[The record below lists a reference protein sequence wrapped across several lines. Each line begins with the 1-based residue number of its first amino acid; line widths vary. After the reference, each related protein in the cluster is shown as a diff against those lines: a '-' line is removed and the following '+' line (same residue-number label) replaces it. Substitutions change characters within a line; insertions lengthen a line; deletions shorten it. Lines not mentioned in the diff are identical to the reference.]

1 MTGLSADLKLLAQSK
16 DAFALDRSDYE
27 FNSLSH
33 HILHFPGHEASP
45 FQKDLLPQSVRDAL
59 SQTVRDALSFYTL
72 ALGFRRETGHQPR
85 RGARPMA
92 SFAPSGAGLLDL
104 TFTQRSRDCCPTRGV
119 RKTKSPSSR
128 RRGGRDLKKM
138 PRSIL

>member
-59 SQTVRDALSFYTL
+59 SQTVKDALSLFTH
-72 ALGFRRETGHQPR
+72 ALGYILSRLRRL
-85 RGARPMA
+85 
-92 SFAPSGAGLLDL
+92 AGLLTL
-104 TFTQRSRDCCPTRGV
+104 AYYIQ
-119 RKTKSPSSR
+119 
-128 RRGGRDLKKM
+128 L
-138 PRSIL
+138 